1 MNSRFLGAIAY
12 KDYHILYNP
21 KPIPDFRFDY
31 DFWHD
36 GYDGAIDSGDIRIG
50 TGGSVEDCMKKID
63 ELLESMLDAELDN
76 FTQEFL

>member
-1 MNSRFLGAIAY
+1 MNQRFPGAILY

-36 GYDGAIDSGDIRIG
+36 GYDGAIDSKDIRSG
-50 TGGSVEDCMKKID
+50 TGASIEECKNNID
-63 ELLESMLDAELDN
+63 EIQESLV
-76 FTQEFL
+76 